1 VGHLRPLRPATVT
14 DPLVWTQAEAAERLK
29 VSIKTVQRLT
39 SSGELRATYIGRLP
53 RYTERDLEACVALLS
68 RRRRRVA

>member
-1 VGHLRPLRPATVT
+1 VTELLTVQEVA
-14 DPLVWTQAEAAERLK
+14 DRLK
-29 VSIKTVQRLT
+29 VSTKTVQRLT

-53 RYTERDLEACVALLS
+53 RYTERDLEACVTTLS